1 MSFEAI
7 TTISDAENRARQ
19 IKADAQ
25 AAAAAAVEAA
35 QAEALNGL
43 MLMERRHGGETARYR
58 EALARVMDDCR
69 AATHDRRQPWG
80 TAR

>member
-35 QAEALNGL
+35 QAGKGSDRGC
-43 MLMERRHGGETARYR
+43 RR
-58 EALARVMDDCR
+58 
-69 AATHDRRQPWG
+69 
-80 TAR
+80 

>member
-25 AAAAAAVEAA
+25 AAAAAAV
-35 QAEALNGL
+35 QLMAEPLVALFTDSASGPGRGKGSDRGC
-43 MLMERRHGGETARYR
+43 RR
-58 EALARVMDDCR
+58 
-69 AATHDRRQPWG
+69 
-80 TAR
+80 

>member
-35 QAEALNGL
+35 QAGSDRGC
-43 MLMERRHGGETARYR
+43 RR
-58 EALARVMDDCR
+58 
-69 AATHDRRQPWG
+69 
-80 TAR
+80 

>member
-7 TTISDAENRARQ
+7 TTISDSRKPGQA

-35 QAEALNGL
+35 QAEGKA
-43 MLMERRHGGETARYR
+43 
-58 EALARVMDDCR
+58 
-69 AATHDRRQPWG
+69 
-80 TAR
+80 